1 MLLAALGAV
10 YAAVASIGDVTSAG
24 PSTQQVHAWRMV
36 SFTMFVLINQAS
48 RAVANGVVD
57 GILSVLLIAAY
68 LLTRG
73 YQATR
78 AKA

>member
-1 MLLAALGAV
+1 MGSQGVRDRIALL
-10 YAAVASIGDVTSAG
+10 
-24 PSTQQVHAWRMV
+24 
-36 SFTMFVLINQAS
+36 VLINQAS
-48 RAVANGVVD
+48 QAVANGVVD